1 MNATE
6 AFTAFVTRVLVPAKA
21 RRFKLLASSKKGQ
34 SKVLDGLCHEFEQA
48 IREVTIC
55 RKDYSKL
62 WEEPCYVF
70 HSRIGF
76 GAEFPK
82 VRDAYDQLAIEDSWL
97 ILLQDASAGIHR
109 PEARWD
115 DEKLI
120 ANG

>member
-21 RRFKLLASSKKGQ
+21 RRVGELASSQNGQ
-34 SKVLDGLCHEFEQA
+34 DKVLEGLCHDFEPA
-48 IREVTIC
+48 IREATI
-55 RKDYSKL
+55 RTKDYSKL
-62 WEEPCYVF
+62 WEQPCYVF

-82 VRDAYDQLAIEDSWL
+82 VRDAYDKLAIEDSWL
-97 ILLQDASAGIHR
+97 ILLQDASAGNHR

-120 ANG
+120 AG